1 MTDVVRC
8 CKAAYSQNLLTEKG
22 IQVHDWFFSDG
33 EFPPQMV
40 IDHWLRLIDSRFN
53 KMTAQDVE
61 EEKTDDNNDDEP
73 KKPCIAAHC
82 VAGLGRYMNMI
93 WICVRVVLNIYQS
106 AYFDCHCAH

>member
-33 EFPPQMV
+33 EFPSEMI
-40 IDHWLRLIDSRFN
+40 IDHWLSLIDSRFN
-53 KMTAQDVE
+53 MTDA
-61 EEKTDDNNDDEP
+61 EEKTDASDGERQ

-82 VAGLGRYMNMI
+82 VAGLGRYI
-93 WICVRVVLNIYQS
+93 SIQFDICS
-106 AYFDCHCAH
+106 CCA